1 MLQPNNS
8 PFSNFDRRNL
18 FSRTRLSIPNGP
30 GSRRDRSNT
39 RTPSKGCMATGCWE
53 RGLYAIRIN
62 LAFASKC
69 LVPLQL
75 GELEWYAF
83 DLHLRF
89 HTQPSVF

>member
-1 MLQPNNS
+1 
-8 PFSNFDRRNL
+8 
-18 FSRTRLSIPNGP
+18 
-30 GSRRDRSNT
+30 
-39 RTPSKGCMATGCWE
+39 MATGCRE